1 MVVTLSRSL
10 PPSDKA
16 VSIPEAPVRGHTGQ
30 MDSWSEKFGT
40 VHLFG
45 AETRYQFLDPKP
57 LRMQGQESVVPA
69 ALGSLLCPCTLE
81 EKLAGVRA
89 AQGPAGLAWPVC
101 GQAWGGA
108 GGRLPP
114 PPPGDLAA
122 RKDESG
128 QELPAQPSCTLQTQH
143 RMSLLTQT

>member
-1 MVVTLSRSL
+1 MVVTLGRSL

-40 VHLFG
+40 VHLFW
-45 AETRYQFLDPKP
+45 AETRYQFLDQKP
-57 LRMQGQESVVPA
+57 LRMRGHESMVPA
-69 ALGSLLCPCTLE
+69 ALGSLSCPCALE

-101 GQAWGGA
+101 GQAWRGVGGH
-108 GGRLPP
+108 LPP
-114 PPPGDLAA
+114 TPGDLAA
-122 RKDESG
+122 RKDENG